1 MTYKLYT
8 IDEIKQHFEK
18 IARKHC
24 IDEAYLFGSYARG
37 DATKKSDIDFYI
49 RADKMRC
56 LFELAALYVDIKKV
70 LKKNIDI
77 ITMNTTL
84 TKEFKEEITKELV
97 KIYG

>member
-1 MTYKLYT
+1 MNNTVYT
-8 IDEIKQHFEK
+8 IDEIRNRFEK
-18 IARKHC
+18 VARQHQ

-49 RADKMRC
+49 RADKIRC
-56 LFELAALYVDIKKV
+56 LFDLGGLYVDIKDA

-77 ITMNTTL
+77 VTTNTEL
-84 TKEFKEEITKELV
+84 DEKFEKEIKNESV